1 MTTASPVFNRLHLG
15 IAAALALAAALPLLL
30 RSEYALFVATQLC
43 VYYLVALGLNVL
55 TGYGGQTSIG
65 HGALVATG
73 AYVTALLTVDGG
85 VSCWVAFP
93 LAMVASAL
101 LGTLMALPT
110 FRLSAWYFALITLA
124 FARVVAGL
132 LTEWA
137 PLTHGFDG
145 VIGIPPPTIGS
156 YAFSAVDMYW
166 FALALSA
173 LAFLLTRN
181 IIASRYGRALQA
193 LRDNPLA
200 AVSAGVSLGRLKIYA
215 FVYSAIL
222 AGAAGALFAV
232 QKTVITPDDFT
243 TDLSIFF
250 LLVVVVGGLGRLHG
264 PLLGTLTFFLL
275 PELMSSLE
283 SWRLL
288 VYGALLLVLT
298 LYMPEGVAG
307 GLDALRR
314 RFSRTPATAPFSM
327 DTAAPT
333 HRAPVNGAKLSIRQ
347 VSKRFGGVPA
357 LDGASLEVAAGSI
370 TAIVGPNGSGKTT
383 LLNVV
388 TGFYPIDNGS
398 ITLDGRSIAGRS
410 ATALARSG
418 VRRTFQTPKLLP
430 TLSVLENVMLGD
442 YSSEKTSLP
451 SLAVG
456 TPSARRER
464 RERVGEA
471 LRHLRFVG
479 LDKRAD
485 VLAGETPHGQQ
496 RLIEIARALAGEP
509 RLLLL
514 DEPAA
519 GLSLSELDGL
529 CSLIR
534 DIAALG
540 TTIIIVEHHLDLVA
554 KLANSVHV
562 LEEGRVIASGP
573 AAAVFA
579 DEYVLKAYMGGRA
592 ITTGGASDA
601 A

>member
-1 MTTASPVFNRLHLG
+1 
-15 IAAALALAAALPLLL
+15 
-30 RSEYALFVATQLC
+30 
-43 VYYLVALGLNVL
+43 
-55 TGYGGQTSIG
+55 
-65 HGALVATG
+65 
-73 AYVTALLTVDGG
+73 
-85 VSCWVAFP
+85 
-93 LAMVASAL
+93 
-101 LGTLMALPT
+101 
-110 FRLSAWYFALITLA
+110 
-124 FARVVAGL
+124 
-132 LTEWA
+132 
-137 PLTHGFDG
+137 
-145 VIGIPPPTIGS
+145 
-156 YAFSAVDMYW
+156 
-166 FALALSA
+166 
-173 LAFLLTRN
+173 
-181 IIASRYGRALQA
+181 
-193 LRDNPLA
+193 
-200 AVSAGVSLGRLKIYA
+200 
-215 FVYSAIL
+215 
-222 AGAAGALFAV
+222 LFAV

-275 PELMSSLE
+275 PELMSGLE

-298 LYMPEGVAG
+298 LYLPDGVAG

-314 RFSRTPATAPFSM
+314 RFSRSAPVTGLSSIEIGG
-327 DTAAPT
+327 PT
-333 HRAPVNGAKLSIRQ
+333 HRLRVDGAALSVRQ
-347 VSKRFGGVPA
+347 VSKRFGGVLA
-357 LDGASLEVAAGSI
+357 LGGASLEVPAGSI

-388 TGFYPIDNGS
+388 TGFYPIDDGS
-398 ITLDGRSIAGRS
+398 IKLDGQDIAGRS

-430 TLSVLENVMLGD
+430 NLSVLENVMLGD
-442 YSSEKTSLP
+442 YSSEKASLA

-464 RERVGEA
+464 RERVAEA
-471 LRHLRFVG
+471 LLHLRFVG

-485 VLAGETPHGQQ
+485 LPAGEAPHGQQ

-554 KLANSVHV
+554 KLASSVHV

-573 AAAVFA
+573 AATVFA
-579 DEYVLKAYMGGRA
+579 DEHVLKAYMGGRA
-592 ITTGGASDA
+592 ITTGNASDA

>member
-1 MTTASPVFNRLHLG
+1 MTNLSSLSNGIRLG
-15 IAAALALAAALPLLL
+15 IATLIALAVTLPLLL

-85 VSCWVAFP
+85 VSFWIALP
-93 LAMVASAL
+93 LSMAASAV
-101 LGTLMALPT
+101 LGTLMALPG

-132 LTEWA
+132 LTEWS

-145 VIGIPPPTIGS
+145 VIGIPSPSIAG
-156 YAFSAVDMYW
+156 YVFSARDLYW
-166 FALALSA
+166 FALLLSA

-181 IIASRYGRALQA
+181 IAASRYGRALQA

-200 AVSAGVSLGRLKIYA
+200 GVSAGVSLGRLKIYA
-215 FVYSAIL
+215 FAYSAIL

-243 TDLSIFF
+243 IDLSIFF

-275 PELMSSLE
+275 PELMSGLE

-288 VYGALLLVLT
+288 VYGALLLLLVLY
-298 LYMPEGVAG
+298 LPDGVAG
-307 GLDALRR
+307 GLDALTGRLTR
-314 RFSRTPATAPFSM
+314 GRSEAATTDIVGA
-327 DTAAPT
+327 T
-333 HRAPVNGAKLSIRQ
+333 HRPRVNGAALSVRQ
-347 VSKRFGGVPA
+347 VVKRFGGVPA
-357 LDGASLEVAAGSI
+357 LNEASLEVPAGSI

-383 LLNVV
+383 LLNVT
-388 TGFYPIDNGS
+388 TGFYPIDSGS
-398 ITLDGRSIAGRS
+398 ITLDGQDISWRS
-410 ATALARSG
+410 AASLARSG

-430 TLSVLENVMLGD
+430 NLSVIENVMLGD
-442 YSSEKTSLP
+442 YSSEKASLL
-451 SLAVG
+451 SLVVG
-456 TPSARRER
+456 TPFARKER
-464 RERVGEA
+464 RERMAEA
-471 LRHLRFVG
+471 MRHLRFVG
-479 LDKRAD
+479 LDRRAD
-485 VLAGETPHGQQ
+485 LLAGETPHGQQ

-519 GLSLSELDGL
+519 GLSMTELDGL

-540 TTIIIVEHHLDLVA
+540 TTIIIVEHHLDLVT
-554 KLANSVHV
+554 KLADAVHV
-562 LEEGRVIASGP
+562 LERGEVIASGS
-573 AAAVFA
+573 AESVFA
-579 DEYVLKAYMGGRA
+579 DEYVLKAYMGHRA
-592 ITTGGASDA
+592 VTAGAASDA